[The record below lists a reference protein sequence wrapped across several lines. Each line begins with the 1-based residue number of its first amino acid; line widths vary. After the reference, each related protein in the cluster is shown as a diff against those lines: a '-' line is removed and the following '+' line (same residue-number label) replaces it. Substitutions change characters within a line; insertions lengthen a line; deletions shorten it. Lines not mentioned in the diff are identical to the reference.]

1 MKTSRLAA
9 LSMLS
14 LTVIGWSG
22 AAQADSREATCQL
35 KKDGE
40 KMKGKSGPCTFGQR
54 QGYITIDLKNG
65 DVVELRPGNGP
76 DQYKDQNGNKVRRTD
91 SSSSEQA
98 FRWDNGKHLVVTLR
112 PEYGGS
118 GGAPYGGYNHGYGSG
133 QDEYQRGYDDGLR
146 NDYDRD
152 KHNQAYKDGYAA
164 GEAARNRSGHYS
176 NGSGNLSHGDY
187 GINRLDDGGFEVVWS
202 KPFCIGRF
210 NRHGKVENFT
220 DGCTDKQMNRSRDI
234 AQQQK

>member
-1 MKTSRLAA
+1 MKTSRLAV

-14 LTVIGWSG
+14 VTVIGWSG
-22 AAQADSREATCQL
+22 TAQADSREATCQM

-40 KMKGKSGPCTFGQR
+40 KVKGKSGPCTFGQR

-112 PEYGGS
+112 PEYGSS
-118 GGAPYGGYNHGYGSG
+118 GGAPYTKRIASG
-133 QDEYQRGYDDGLR
+133 T
-146 NDYDRD
+146 
-152 KHNQAYKDGYAA
+152 
-164 GEAARNRSGHYS
+164 
-176 NGSGNLSHGDY
+176 
-187 GINRLDDGGFEVVWS
+187 
-202 KPFCIGRF
+202 GR
-210 NRHGKVENFT
+210 
-220 DGCTDKQMNRSRDI
+220 
-234 AQQQK
+234 